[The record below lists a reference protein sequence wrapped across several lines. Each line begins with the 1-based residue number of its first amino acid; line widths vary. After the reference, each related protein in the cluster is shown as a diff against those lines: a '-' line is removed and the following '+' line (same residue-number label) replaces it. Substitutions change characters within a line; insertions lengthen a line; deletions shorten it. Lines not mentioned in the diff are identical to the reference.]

1 MKLFKESKPD
11 ATTIWKHYDKGVDHH
26 TRISLYT
33 DTETYFNMVEGDQW
47 HGVETGEEKL
57 SSHDF
62 LTGIVDHKT
71 AMVAMNNMKIVYSP
85 LNGGDEAEQT
95 IYREVCEKLNK
106 FAESKWNLTDME
118 TADWEIVNDACVAGD
133 SYLFFYNKELDHQK
147 IDRTNIY
154 FADEQNQ
161 DIQPQKRIII
171 YERRFVD
178 DVKED
183 ARNNKVDEKEIESIV
198 PDDDTD
204 TLPEAARQEVE
215 NDKKC
220 SCLLQLEKKPM
231 PAPYAYPFGI
241 YIARSTQTVIYQPE
255 THIQGLTLYPIAK
268 MLWYPKRGSSR
279 GVGEVRRRLNNQI
292 NANKQLARREQN
304 VKATGF
310 SKPVYN
316 TDMVTNEQDVDKVGL
331 SIKMRGSVQRVSD
344 AFTYV
349 APSPMSPDAKALQD
363 ELIDRSRDLANA
375 GDNATGN
382 INPEQASGAA
392 IIAVKDQQ
400 AISTTKP
407 QKHHKKFMKEVAAIY
422 LDTWTAYNP
431 NGLQIEYEEDGQM
444 FTDEIPAE
452 VLQNLKVNIRI
463 DVSPTNPYSKFA
475 REQAI
480 ENTLKE
486 GHITFAEY
494 VGALEDDSTAPKA
507 KFEEIIKKREEA
519 AQMQGELAQAQQQ
532 TQQKTPSETIAFKD
546 LPPEGKIQMAA
557 HAGIQLSP
565 QDVVQPIPV
574 SQPMQGGDEFALPT
588 M

>member
-1 MKLFKESKPD
+1 MSLFKSKESKPE

-26 TRISLYT
+26 NKISLYS

-47 HGVETGEEKL
+47 HGVETGDEKL

-62 LTGIVDHKT
+62 LTGIVEHKT

-85 LNGGDEAEQT
+85 LNTGTEEEQKMH
-95 IYREVCEKLNK
+95 REVCEKLNK
-106 FAESKWNLTDME
+106 FAESRWELTDME
-118 TADWEIVNDACVAGD
+118 TADWEVVNDSCVAGD

-183 ARNNKVDEKEIESIV
+183 AKKNKVDEKEIESIV
-198 PDDDTD
+198 ADDDTD

-231 PAPYAYPFGI
+231 PPPYTYPFGI

-279 GVGEVRRRLNNQI
+279 GVGEVKRRLNNQI

-304 VKATGF
+304 IKATGF

-316 TDMVTNEQDVDKVGL
+316 TDMVTNEGDVDKVGL
-331 SIKMRGSVQRVSD
+331 SIKIRGTVQKVND

-349 APSPMSPDAKALQD
+349 APSPMSPDAKDLQD

-407 QKHHKKFMKEVAAIY
+407 QKHHKKFIKEIAAIY

-444 FTDEIPAE
+444 VNDFIEAE
-452 VLQNLKVNIRI
+452 TLQNLKVNIRI

-475 REQAI
+475 REQSV
-480 ENTLKE
+480 ENALAQK
-486 GHITFAEY
+486 HITFEEY
-494 VGALEDDSTAPKA
+494 VDSLDDDGTAPKG
-507 KFEEIIKKREEA
+507 KFKDIIDKRAEL
-519 AQMQGELAQAQQQ
+519 AQMQEQGELAQAQALLAKQ
-532 TQQKTPSETIAFKD
+532 SALIEELLGA
-546 LPPEGKIQMAA
+546 
-557 HAGIQLSP
+557 
-565 QDVVQPIPV
+565 QPI
-574 SQPMQGGDEFALPT
+574 QGG